1 MSFHLGS
8 VRWTRVALALMLVAG
23 SMLLVSQTKSP
34 YTENDKAYYADEAM
48 VNFVRPGLVFK
59 IEGHEI
65 AADGTVKARFRIT
78 DPRGLPLDRVG
89 IQTPGTVSASFIL
102 ARIPAGERQY
112 LSYTVRTQTSPITGR
127 SAIQAT
133 GENTGRFDQIGEGL
147 YTYTFVQK
155 LPSGYQRNVTH
166 TIGVYGSRNLTEF
179 DMGTQY
185 DDDAYNFVPDGSP
198 VTVVRDE
205 IKTET
210 CNRCHVSLGLHGGS
224 RKTMEIC
231 NLCHTPQTVDPD
243 TGNTVDMPVMT
254 HKIHAAASLP
264 SVVGGKPYVII
275 GNAQSVHDYSNILI
289 PSGPSN
295 CKACH
300 EGGTK
305 EPNAHLEHPT
315 RAACGACHDNIDWA
329 TGKNHLDLAQT
340 DDSRCARCHRPEGEV
355 EFDISVKGAHTIP
368 RESTLL
374 SGIKAEL
381 VGVENARPGGK
392 ITVAFKIKDNKGA
405 VIPLATLNR
414 VALVLSGPTT
424 DYVSPSATTHGYV
437 TEDPKAAG
445 AVVSLSGDTYKYTFN
460 TAIPANAKGTFT
472 VGIETRRIETV
483 LPGTESQRDIQY
495 GADNKVLNFSVDG
508 SRVVARRQIVTTEK
522 CNACHSNLVLH
533 GENRNKVEQCIL
545 CHNPEETDVAR
556 RPANN
561 QPPESINFALMVHRI
576 HAGTEQ
582 ARDYTIYGFGN
593 TPHNYNHIGYPTTLA
608 NCSTCHVNN
617 SHTAVP
623 AAGTA
628 KVNDPR
634 GYFNPTY
641 ITTGA
646 CLGCHTSRDAASH
659 ALANTTTLGESC
671 GACHSANSE
680 FSVARSHAQ

>member
-8 VRWTRVALALMLVAG
+8 VRWTRLALAFMLVAC
-23 SMLLVSQTKSP
+23 SALLVSSTKPP
-34 YTENDKAYYADEAM
+34 YSDNEKAFYADEAL

-59 IEGHEI
+59 IQGHEI
-65 AADGTVKARFRIT
+65 AADGTVKARFAIT
-78 DPRGLPLDRVG
+78 DPRGLPLDREG
-89 IQTPGTVSASFIL
+89 IQTPGTVASSFIL
-102 ARIPAGERQY
+102 ARIPAGQRQY
-112 LSYTVRTQTSPITGR
+112 VSYTVRTQTSPITGR

-133 GENTGRFDQIGEGL
+133 GENTGRFERVAEGV
-147 YTYTFVQK
+147 YTYTFIQK
-155 LPSGYQRNVTH
+155 LPSNYDKSVTH

-185 DDDAYNFVPDGSP
+185 DDDAYNFVPDGSQ
-198 VTVVRDE
+198 VTVVRDQ
-205 IKTET
+205 IATAT

-231 NLCHTPQTVDPD
+231 NLCHTPQTIDPD

-264 SVVGGKPYVII
+264 SVQAGGKYIII
-275 GNAQSVHDYSNILI
+275 GNQQTVHDYSNILI
-289 PSGPSN
+289 PSGPGN
-295 CKACH
+295 CGACH
-300 EGGTK
+300 QPGPKQANSYLEN
-305 EPNAHLEHPT
+305 PN
-315 RAACGACHDNIDWA
+315 RAACGACHDNIKWD
-329 TGKNHLDLAQT
+329 TGEGHQNLPQP
-340 DDSRCARCHRPEGEV
+340 DDSACTRCHRPEGEV
-355 EFDISVKGAHTIP
+355 DFDISIKGAHVIP
-368 RESTLL
+368 RESSLL
-374 SGIKAEL
+374 SGINAEM

-392 ITVAFKIKDNKGA
+392 ITVAFKIKDDKGA

-424 DYVSPSATTHGYV
+424 DYISPSAATHGYV

-445 AVVSLSGDTYKYTFN
+445 AIVSLTGDTYRYTFN
-460 TAIPANAKGTFT
+460 NVLPADAKGTFT

-483 LPGTESQRDIQY
+483 LAGTPSQRDIQY
-495 GADNKVLNFSVDG
+495 GADNKVINFSVDG
-508 SRVVARRQIVTTEK
+508 SRVVARRVIVTTAK

-545 CHNPEETDVAR
+545 CHNPVETDVAR
-556 RPANN
+556 RPADN

-576 HAGTEQ
+576 HSGVDQ

-593 TPHNYNHIGYPTTLA
+593 TPHNYNHIGYPTPLS
-608 NCSTCHVNN
+608 NCATCHENN
-617 SHTAVP
+617 SHTVVP
-623 AAGTA
+623 AAGTSM
-628 KVNDPR
+628 VTDPR

-646 CLGCHTSRDAASH
+646 CLGCHTSKDAASH